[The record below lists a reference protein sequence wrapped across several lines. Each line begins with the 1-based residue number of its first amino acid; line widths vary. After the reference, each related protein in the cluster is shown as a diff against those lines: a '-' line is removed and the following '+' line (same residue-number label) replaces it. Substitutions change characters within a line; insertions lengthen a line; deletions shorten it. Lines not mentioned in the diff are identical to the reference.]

1 MFDFIFLGNKT
12 WSTFFGSKEKGRLW
26 AFPNSLEFYSMSVII
41 ALLTT
46 EPVSLELEQAVDVKG
61 SVVRTVKLMVEG
73 ALGIHALNS
82 FKICSAN
89 TCMSDWLGLELTQSW
104 LQVPA
109 LHNVGVGM
117 VQACYDSPWR
127 VEARSKFKAISLLAA
142 SWRSA
147 IVILRS
153 YYYKQTNIEYS
164 LYLHY
169 IPGLP
174 WETLP
179 SH

>member
-1 MFDFIFLGNKT
+1 M
-12 WSTFFGSKEKGRLW
+12 
-26 AFPNSLEFYSMSVII
+26 
-41 ALLTT
+41 LLTL
-46 EPVSLELEQAVDVKG
+46 SR
-61 SVVRTVKLMVEG
+61 SVQQT
-73 ALGIHALNS
+73 HACL
-82 FKICSAN
+82 
-89 TCMSDWLGLELTQSW
+89 TDWGQSSVGRVLTQSW

-179 SH
+179 SHQGSILHETWYLRLSTDALVWSMVFMSMVFATIQIYYAFKSTWQMGLLSIL